1 LAKEKDRIFVV
12 EDQIGSPKWLGWAA
26 YATAEALR
34 HIRAALDREVPPS
47 TDQIVVTGPT
57 SWYGFA

>member
-1 LAKEKDRIFVV
+1 MV
-12 EDQIGSPKWLGWAA
+12 EDQIESPKWLGWAA

-34 HIRAALDREVPPS
+34 HIRAALDREVLTS